1 MTPCGPAE
9 TSMPL
14 SGLKNWI
21 RGSCPAP
28 DGSGSFRQVTP
39 RSSMTRNPVRPA
51 NCGPDTSH
59 SLVLQEL
66 AAAGSTCD
74 AQVTPPSRLTSS
86 ASDRE
91 KHAPLSQP
99 ADAVANASPTLSQE
113 TGRPL
118 LPVPACGVP
127 ATGDQRS
134 PASLVRYSWTGSCPI
149 APPLAI
155 RSQPCSGPATLRK
168 WA

>member
-28 DGSGSFRQVTP
+28 DGSGCLRQVTP
-39 RSSMTRNPVRPA
+39 RSWLTRKYGAGARSMTRNPVRPA

-59 SLVLQEL
+59 PSVLQEL

-86 ASDRE
+86 APDRE

-99 ADAVANASPTLSQE
+99 ADAVANASPALSQE

-118 LPVPACGVP
+118 LPVPVCGVP
-127 ATGDQRS
+127 ATSDQRS
-134 PASLVRYSWTGSCPI
+134 PASLVR
-149 APPLAI
+149 
-155 RSQPCSGPATLRK
+155 
-168 WA
+168 

>member
-28 DGSGSFRQVTP
+28 DGSGSLRQVTP
-39 RSSMTRNPVRPA
+39 RSWLTRKYGAPGARSMTRNPVRPA

-59 SLVLQEL
+59 PSVLQER
-66 AAAGSTCD
+66 AATGSTCD

-86 ASDRE
+86 APDRRLQ
-91 KHAPLSQP
+91 APLSQP
-99 ADAVANASPTLSQE
+99 ADAVANTSPALSQV

-118 LPVPACGVP
+118 LPVPVCGVS
-127 ATGDQRS
+127 ATSDQRS
-134 PASLVRYSWTGSCPI
+134 PASLVRYSWTGSWPI
-149 APPLAI
+149 APP
-155 RSQPCSGPATLRK
+155 
-168 WA
+168 